1 MAQLYLS
8 IITQNNSFLF
18 EFECRESEKDSVRGR
33 VLFPFME
40 SFVEETNTLI
50 IPEYQQ
56 NNVELRNKVKLVSEE
71 LKESSSKIY
80 QLYNCFA
87 KRMIDKQWF
96 YISDK
101 IVEREQYSEIQY
113 KLTKLNESKDSDFF
127 EYIKR
132 IQTKL
137 NEIYGITTFDENT
150 HVAIGEQLKENR
162 VCRYCGKAMPEVS
175 FKKVAHT
182 ISEALGN
189 KKIIT
194 NDECD
199 ACNQLFGD
207 SIENDLIRVF
217 DFPRFIYRIKGK
229 NGVAHKI
236 EGKNYTLFSDQ
247 NTGKAKLYQINNDR
261 TKEELTTTNKSNALQ
276 LITTRP
282 IPSENI
288 YKCLVKYAIG
298 VLDKEDITYLGKT
311 IQWIKGEITE
321 SDLPPIAKL
330 IDHSIVDHPQMVVFI
345 RKDDDKQQDFPHI
358 FVSIRL
364 INTQFAFIIPFSD
377 KDTNDFTKTENFTN
391 VLDWFELFNGREWQI
406 VPCNKNE
413 VIIKLKSTD
422 KK

>member
-8 IITQNNSFLF
+8 IIIQNNSFLF
-18 EFECRESEKDSVRGR
+18 EFECRESEIDSVMGR
-33 VLFPFME
+33 MLFPFME
-40 SFVEETNTLI
+40 SFIEETNSLI

-56 NNVELRNKVKLVSEE
+56 NTVELRNKLKLVCEE
-71 LKESSSKIY
+71 LKRSSSKVY

-87 KRMIDKQWF
+87 KKMVDKQWF

-101 IVEREQYSEIQY
+101 VIEREQSREIQY
-113 KLTKLNESKDSDFF
+113 KLTKLNEPKDSDFF
-127 EYIKR
+127 EYVKR

-137 NEIYGITTFDENT
+137 NEIYDITTFDENT
-150 HVAIGEQLKENR
+150 HEAIGEPLKEIR
-162 VCRYCGKAMPEVS
+162 VCRYCGKSMPEVS

-207 SIENDLIRVF
+207 SIENDLICVF
-217 DFPRFIYRIKGK
+217 DYPRFKYRIKGK
-229 NGVAHKI
+229 NGVACKI
-236 EGKNYTLFSDQ
+236 EGKNYTLFSDPK
-247 NTGKAKLYQINNDR
+247 TGEPKLYQINNDG
-261 TKEELTTTNKSNALQ
+261 TKEELTTYNKPIELQ
-276 LITTRP
+276 LTTSRR

-298 VLDKEDITYLGKT
+298 VLDKSEITYLCKT
-311 IQWIKGEITE
+311 IQWIKGEIPE
-321 SDLPPIAKL
+321 HVLPPIAKI
-330 IDHSIVDHPQMVVFI
+330 IDQSIVEHPQMVVFI
-345 RKDDDKQQDFPHI
+345 RKDEDKRDFPHI

-377 KDTNDFTKTENFTN
+377 KDTNDFTKPENFAK
-391 VLDWFELFNGREWQI
+391 VLDWFELFNEEG
-406 VPCNKNE
+406 
-413 VIIKLKSTD
+413 
-422 KK
+422 